1 MNYENLVL
9 GSLSNDAFVMVN
21 KKMARKLGFTEAGL
35 LGELIATYNMVKQG
49 INGYTFYKNGAE
61 GAWFYLTQPTVEERL
76 GIKRREHDTAI
87 KNLVKENVIEKKQKG
102 LPAKSYYLLNWKI
115 IAEKMSEN
123 EPQSPS
129 LSDCTKRTTKEV
141 QNVQPSM
148 DETYNHESTKRT
160 TIKKNNK
167 NKEIKTNN
175 DLKIVNKES
184 IIDFCNSLYTKYS
197 IGRWS
202 KQQWNTL
209 IDNFVNETNWK
220 DVNYP
225 KAYIIDV
232 IETIAYKHDFK
243 YGKVEK
249 EMNENS
255 RIFLDLLE
263 Q

>member
-1 MNYENLVL
+1 MYDEMQFLEL
-9 GSLSNDAFVMVN
+9 FGTDAFISVN
-21 KKMARKLGFTEAGL
+21 KHLVKRVGLVEAVFF
-35 LGELIATYNMVKQG
+35 GELLSKYKYYKSQGQLVKE
-49 INGYTFYKNGAE
+49 K
-61 GAWFYLTQPTVEERL
+61 WFYATVESIEESL
-76 GIKRREHDTAI
+76 NISKDIQEPAI
-87 KNLVKENVIEKKQKG
+87 KNLVKMGLIEKKIMG
-102 LPAKSYYLLNWKI
+102 LPAKRHFAVNVQKLMDIYLKK
-115 IAEKMSEN
+115 ASE
-123 EPQSPS
+123 SPS
-129 LSDCTKRTTKEV
+129 LSERGNSSNKETENPPTRKRKSL
-141 QNVQPSM
+141 QL
-148 DETYNHESTKRT
+148 DEGNSS
-160 TIKKNNK
+160 TIKKSNK

-232 IETIAYKHDFK
+232 LETIAYKHDFK